1 MFLTFVICLL
11 HRGEFNDNKFQI
23 PSTKYQVLKQ
33 LRLVS
38 KLNENLVPFTVQGQ
52 PLEKTPLGILGNLPS
67 SD

>member
-1 MFLTFVICLL
+1 MITNF
-11 HRGEFNDNKFQI
+11 
-23 PSTKYQVLKQ
+23 KYQVLKQ